1 MPIRYITV
9 AAGLDYNETIVA
21 RDKHLVLFDTAANG
35 TALKEC
41 LEGVVEFEE
50 IEDCVAMPIS
60 DLLGITLHVSKIDG
74 ELDSRVFELTH
85 ARARTH
91 ARTKSTATST
101 ICLLLCVLLGKKQV
115 LEHAISL
122 QASVGRGGAAIAKC
136 AALQPQELPKGWS
149 WDGEHKFFV
158 VAPGLCWHSS
168 PHAYPE
174 PRVAL
179 HDQESWNDYLQSAA
193 SAGREQQPAG
203 MRGNERLS
211 LFL

>member
-1 MPIRYITV
+1 M
-9 AAGLDYNETIVA
+9 
-21 RDKHLVLFDTAANG
+21 
-35 TALKEC
+35 
-41 LEGVVEFEE
+41 
-50 IEDCVAMPIS
+50 
-60 DLLGITLHVSKIDG
+60 
-74 ELDSRVFELTH
+74 
-85 ARARTH
+85 
-91 ARTKSTATST
+91 
-101 ICLLLCVLLGKKQV
+101 LLGKKQV